1 MINRIFQ
8 NFGIDGN
15 QFKVLMRISIRMDF
29 RAHQGLGT
37 QRRRL
42 SPIFR
47 SLIFYSIM
55 GGSLAVSLIQR
66 TTPFLFSLL
75 TLTYSMAMMA
85 FAVILEFGNTIISPD
100 DGEILSHRPIGSR
113 TYFLAKLS
121 NLLFYVL
128 LIGSALCL
136 FPAFL
141 GLLIRGVPWSFPLIF
156 YPMAMMANLAS
167 ASFVVL
173 IYTGLVKILP
183 TERFKDVL
191 AYIQMGFT
199 FLLFLS
205 YQIIPRLTR
214 EFLVNDSEVSGIWL
228 YLIPPSWFAG
238 SVQVLMGLGRSM
250 DIQLSFMAVVVT
262 LGLVLFSF
270 RRISLQYAHHISN
283 LQTDTRSKLKAAPT
297 GPAAAKEG
305 FLNNL
310 MRKIVRTPESAAGF
324 RLAMNMIRF
333 DRSVKMAMYPVFG
346 FPLAFL
352 LLAVVEG
359 EFLDP
364 FVNPPFSGE
373 NNMSTMVIF
382 FIFFM
387 VYFFV
392 IGMVNHKEWEASWL
406 FHVAPIA
413 SPARFYRGVKIS
425 IFFRLI
431 FPFFILLGVIYCT
444 QIPFIHGL
452 KYVLSLFLFALVAF
466 SAITFFIKD
475 FPYSRKP
482 MKGDRIQ
489 RFSFLLFVMPFF
501 LLTLFIQAI
510 VLLVPILWWI
520 EQMMML
526 LLFIILEMIAG
537 KRLNRRLIRKE
548 FLS

>member
-1 MINRIFQ
+1 MINRILQ
-8 NFGIDGN
+8 NFGIDGK
-15 QFKVLMRISIRMDF
+15 QFKVLLRISIRMDF

-100 DGEILSHRPIGSR
+100 DGEILSPRPIGSR

-121 NLLFYVL
+121 NLLFYVF

-141 GLLIRGVPWSFPLIF
+141 GLLVRGVPWSFPLIF

-199 FLLFLS
+199 FLLFIS
-205 YQIIPRLTR
+205 YQVIPRLTR
-214 EFLVNDSEVSGIWL
+214 EFLLNDSEMSGIWL
-228 YLIPPSWFAG
+228 YFIPPSWFAG
-238 SVQVLMGLGRSM
+238 SVQVLTGLGGSM
-250 DIQLSFMAVVVT
+250 DIRLSFMAVVVT

-270 RRISLQYAHHISN
+270 RRFSLQYAHHVSN
-283 LQTDTRSKLKAAPT
+283 LQTDTRSVLKAAPT

-305 FLNNL
+305 FLSNL

-324 RLAMNMIRF
+324 RLAMNMIRS

-352 LLAVVEG
+352 LLAIVEG

-382 FIFFM
+382 FVFFM

-425 IFFRLI
+425 IFFRLL
-431 FPFFILLGVIYCT
+431 FPFFILLGIIYCT

-452 KYVLSLFLFALVAF
+452 KYVLSLFLFGLVAF
-466 SAITFFIKD
+466 SAITFFIKE
-475 FPYSRKP
+475 FP
-482 MKGDRIQ
+482 
-489 RFSFLLFVMPFF
+489 
-501 LLTLFIQAI
+501 
-510 VLLVPILWWI
+510 
-520 EQMMML
+520 
-526 LLFIILEMIAG
+526 
-537 KRLNRRLIRKE
+537 
-548 FLS
+548 